1 VGFLNCHPSTFFTNP
16 EHARVSAVLKGD
28 PVMLRLNRDMV
39 IFFKVIAS
47 GLTAGLLIFFI
58 SALSGEDLLKNH
70 SSIKDL
76 GNLLQDIS
84 SELNGNIDRR
94 IRQLGEVPKKNPYRK
109 FYAAELAKEIHE
121 VSYLTEKQ
129 KIMFDAYNVRD
140 FETKSKRLVSFSE
153 TADIDGLVN
162 ELDIVK
168 RELKNSANLVDK
180 RQEKLDRQR
189 NAYLFLFFILW
200 VAIYFYY
207 GRGFIRER

>member
-1 VGFLNCHPSTFFTNP
+1 MP
-16 EHARVSAVLKGD
+16 
-28 PVMLRLNRDMV
+28 RLNRDTI

-47 GLTAGLLIFFI
+47 CLTAAFLIFFF

-70 SSIKDL
+70 SSIKELDKLL
-76 GNLLQDIS
+76 GDIS
-84 SELNGNIDRR
+84 GELNGSIERR

-140 FETKSKRLVSFSE
+140 FEAKSKRLVSYSE
-153 TADIDGLVN
+153 TADLEGLMN

-168 RELKNSANLVDK
+168 RELKNSVNLLDK
-180 RQEKLDRQR
+180 RKEKLDRQR
-189 NAYLFLFFILW
+189 SAYLFLFFILW

-207 GRGFIRER
+207 GRGFIKVR